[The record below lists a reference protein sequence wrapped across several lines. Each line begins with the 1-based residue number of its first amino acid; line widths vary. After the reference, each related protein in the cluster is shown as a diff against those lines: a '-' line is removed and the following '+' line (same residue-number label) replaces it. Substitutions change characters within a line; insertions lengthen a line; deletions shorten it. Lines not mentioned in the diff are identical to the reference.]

1 MKLGYNSGSCGSGKT
16 SAVFKIINEVLK
28 IKQHN
33 FIIVQGTKILIN
45 SSVQTLQTVYGI
57 SATAIYSTGLPD
69 DNVMDRVT
77 DYIKAPT
84 SNVLFITDKI
94 FWRLNPSVLKN
105 FTVYVDDVTTSLEFD
120 KINDISPYLKQSAR
134 YEVFDDITSFN
145 SSYEYVTAT
154 SKEQDGDILIE
165 VRKKFK
171 VTEQNDK
178 FFMNRSWFDDEKV
191 DQLRILAYKDLTKY
205 LGLDITFM
213 ANDFENTLIYLANK
227 DIFEKVELELRKRKV
242 PYQDRIV
249 VKYFSNSK
257 LTTSY
262 KNKNQDKLKAVYDY
276 LNKEL
281 NGKKFYWTNNNKDGD
296 QYSLV
301 GDYISPNSRGLN
313 EYQDYSACVWL
324 ASMHPDDSEIKSL
337 EYLFGITREQVLQA
351 REYEMLHQFIMR
363 GCVRK
368 YDSADTQV
376 IYVFDERQAKSLV
389 ANPEYIDIGIDD
401 DVVVKKN
408 GRPPKAN
415 ALDANR
421 RKQVSRCLKTNPSLP
436 EFLKWMDDIGATAI
450 ERGELMKR
458 FEKKQNKGT

>member
-84 SNVLFITDKI
+84 SDVLFITDKT

-120 KINDISPYLKQSAR
+120 KINDLSKYSKNSAR
-134 YEVFDDITSFN
+134 FDIFN
-145 SSYEYVTAT
+145 ELVRFNDSDEYVTAT
-154 SKEQDGDILIE
+154 SKEQDGDIVDA

-171 VTEQNDK
+171 VIEQNDK
-178 FFMNRSWFDDEKV
+178 FFMNQSWFDDDSVE
-191 DQLRILAYKDLTKY
+191 QLRILAYKDLTKY
-205 LGLDITFM
+205 QGLDITFM

-227 DIFEKVELELRKRKV
+227 DIFEKVELELRERKV
-242 PYQDRIV
+242 PYQDRII
-249 VKYFSNSK
+249 VKYFSRSK

-324 ASMHPDDSEIKSL
+324 ACMHPDDAEIKSL
-337 EYLFGITREQVLQA
+337 EYVFGITREQVLQA
-351 REYEMLHQFIMR
+351 REYEMLHQFVMR
-363 GCVRK
+363 GCIRK
-368 YDSADTQV
+368 YDSTDEQV

-389 ANPEYIDIGIDD
+389 ASPEYIDIGIDD
-401 DVVVKKN
+401 DVVVQKI
-408 GRPPKAN
+408 GRPPKVN
-415 ALDANR
+415 SLDANR
-421 RKQVSRCLKTNPSLP
+421 RKQVSRFLQTNPTLP
-436 EFLKWMDDIGATAI
+436 EFMKWMDKINATTS